1 MSKTQILLR
10 VLIAFAVLAILGFT
24 MFSFQVASNEA
35 TVLTRFGSPARNLTE
50 PGLYAKWPWPID
62 TVNTFDKRLNF
73 YEIRFSEA
81 LTQDKRN
88 VILPVFLA
96 WRIKDPLKF
105 LQSLGTPAAAPP
117 KLDSLATSAR
127 NALLGGYDFQQLVST
142 DSTQLKLP
150 ELEQRLAD
158 TVRPQALDSFG
169 IAIEQVGIKRIALP
183 EANTSYVFER
193 MRAERGKYAAKY
205 RAEGR
210 QEAEQL
216 RATTEAE
223 RSNLMA
229 DAQKYA
235 EETRGKAEGEA
246 ARIYAA
252 AHAQS
257 PEFYHFTREL
267 EALRKIA
274 KPNTVMVL
282 DTSTAPFDQLKPQPL
297 LPAAS
302 TAGSPAP
309 TPPLASP
316 APPVS
321 ATSSLAPIPASS
333 PASPMAIPEMAAP
346 PPAP

>member
-1 MSKTQILLR
+1 MSKTQIFLR
-10 VLIAFAVLAILGFT
+10 VFIALAVLAILGFT

-35 TVLTRFGSPARNLTE
+35 AVLTRFGSPVRNLTT
-50 PGLYAKWPWPID
+50 PGLYAKLPWPID

-96 WRIKDPLKF
+96 WRVVDPLKF
-105 LQSLGTPAAAPP
+105 LQSLGTPAAAPS
-117 KLDSLATSAR
+117 KLDSLTTSAR
-127 NALLGGYDFQQLVST
+127 NALLGGYNFGQLVAV
-142 DSTQLKLP
+142 DPAALKLP
-150 ELEQRLAD
+150 EMEQRLAD
-158 TVRPQALDSFG
+158 TVRPQALESFG
-169 IAIEQVGIKRIALP
+169 IAVEQVGIKRIALP

-193 MRAERGKYAAKY
+193 MRAERGQYAAKY

-223 RSNLMA
+223 RANLLA
-229 DAQKYA
+229 DAQKFA

-246 ARIYAA
+246 ARTYAA

-257 PEFYHFTREL
+257 PEFYRFVREL
-267 EALRKIA
+267 EALRKVA

-282 DTSTAPFDQLKPQPL
+282 DTNSAPFNQLREPPVPTPAPSAT
-297 LPAAS
+297 PAA
-302 TAGSPAP
+302 TNP
-309 TPPLASP
+309 
-316 APPVS
+316 
-321 ATSSLAPIPASS
+321 
-333 PASPMAIPEMAAP
+333 
-346 PPAP
+346 